1 LEQLRFDTT
10 RITSRDW
17 STFPIM
23 RMRDVPE
30 TVEVVVI
37 NRPGTPYLG
46 AGEAAQ
52 GPAAAAIANAVTDAI
67 GTRIRH
73 ISLTADRIKAAI
85 GV

>member
-1 LEQLRFDTT
+1 LEQLRIDTT

-30 TVEVVVI
+30 TV
-37 NRPGTPYLG
+37 RSSSSTDPGSPYLG

-73 ISLTADRIKAAI
+73 IPLTADRIKAAI